1 MKAAVLKK
9 FGEPLV
15 WEEVPTPEPGPEEI
29 RLQVMACGTD
39 GTDLK
44 MVQGFGYTPELPFII
59 GHEIAGVVAG
69 LGGRVTD
76 WRPGSRAI
84 AYNFF
89 PCGRCR
95 FCLTQ
100 REQICQ
106 NMAGVMGARVKH
118 GGYAEYLCLPA
129 RQVVPI
135 PAHLSWPDAAVIPD
149 AVITALHGV
158 DRARLQLNETVLIF
172 GVGGVGSS
180 AIQIAKMRGAKV
192 AAVDRSAEKVHR
204 ALAMG
209 ADAAWNSAESD
220 PVRCA
225 REFSQGFGVDCVIDV
240 VGVEQTMA
248 AAIDA
253 LRPGGRLV
261 VIGYTPEAYGLN
273 GKRLAQNELEI
284 IGTRAGRLQDLID
297 SVKVVAEGRFKS
309 IVTDLFPMEEVN
321 QAMDSL
327 RAGRIL
333 GRAVLLTPA
342 GLKSIEAQ

>member
-9 FGEPLV
+9 FGDPLV
-15 WEEVPTPEPGPEEI
+15 WEEVPTPEPGPEEV

-44 MVQGFGYTPELPFII
+44 MVQGFGYTPVLPFII
-59 GHEIAGVVAG
+59 GHEITGVVDAVG
-69 LGGRVTD
+69 SRVTD
-76 WRPGSRAI
+76 WQPGARAI

-95 FCLTQ
+95 HCLTH

-129 RQVVPI
+129 RQVVAI
-135 PAHLSWPDAAVIPD
+135 PAHVSWPDAAVIPD

-172 GVGGVGSS
+172 GAGGVGSS
-180 AIQIAKMRGAKV
+180 AIQIAKMRGARV
-192 AAVDRSAEKVHR
+192 AAVDRSADKVRR
-204 ALAMG
+204 ALEMG
-209 ADAAWNSAESD
+209 ADAAWNSCDSD
-220 PVRCA
+220 SVQLA
-225 REFSQGFGVDCVIDV
+225 RDFSQGFGVDCVIDV

-248 AAIDA
+248 AGIEA

-261 VIGYTPEAYGLN
+261 VIGYTPEVYGLN

-284 IGTRAGRLQDLID
+284 IGTRAGRFQDLID
-297 SVKVVAEGRFKS
+297 SVEVVAGGRFKS

-321 QAMDSL
+321 RAMDAL
-327 RAGRIL
+327 RAGEIL

-342 GLKSIEAQ
+342 GRKTMEVQ